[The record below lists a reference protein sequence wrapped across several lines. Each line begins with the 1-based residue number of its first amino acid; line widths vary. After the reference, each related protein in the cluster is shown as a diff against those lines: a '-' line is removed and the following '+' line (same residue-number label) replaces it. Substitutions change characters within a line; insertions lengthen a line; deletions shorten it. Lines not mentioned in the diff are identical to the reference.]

1 MHPPETSLPPRAIVL
16 GCEIDRIDM
25 AETVARCRAL
35 IERRAVSQQ
44 MSVNAAK
51 LVSLHRDPKLR
62 DVVAASALINADG
75 QSVVWASRLLGDPLP
90 ERVAGIDL
98 MGELLA
104 LAARE
109 GYSVYILGAKPEVLE
124 TAVGRIRARHPQLT
138 IAGYHHGYFDDASDE
153 AEAIRDEMRRVRP
166 DILFVAM
173 SSPQKEYWLGD
184 HGPKLGI
191 PLLMGVGGSVDVIA
205 GMTRRAPRMWQ
216 KLGIEWLY
224 RLLQEPRRMARRYL
238 TTNTVFVWLVLREL
252 VAGAPR
258 RVLKRRGRAADN
270 G

>member
-1 MHPPETSLPPRAIVL
+1 
-16 GCEIDRIDM
+16 
-25 AETVARCRAL
+25 
-35 IERRAVSQQ
+35 
-44 MSVNAAK
+44 
-51 LVSLHRDPKLR
+51 
-62 DVVAASALINADG
+62 
-75 QSVVWASRLLGDPLP
+75 
-90 ERVAGIDL
+90 
-98 MGELLA
+98 
-104 LAARE
+104 
-109 GYSVYILGAKPEVLE
+109 
-124 TAVGRIRARHPQLT
+124 
-138 IAGYHHGYFDDASDE
+138 
-153 AEAIRDEMRRVRP
+153 MRRVRP